1 MDRLK
6 DLEIKRMLKELD
18 FVEMDYEYRHEI
30 VNEADSDF
38 MNSINELLCRNPNL
52 KEAYDKKITENIEKT
67 INDVK
72 YREKDAEYENVV
84 DESDDGNGDG
94 NSDDFSDN
102 TESNLK
108 SPDVKKIYREIVKLT
123 HPDKIKDKKL
133 NDFYI
138 KSTELYNNNDKIGLY
153 KICDELGIAYDIDE
167 NDTDF
172 IEDKINTLKK
182 KINFLES
189 TFTWKW
195 FNTKDEKT
203 KERILLDFIN
213 LKLS

>member
-1 MDRLK
+1 MMNKLK
-6 DLEIKRMLKELD
+6 DLEIKKLLKELD
-18 FVEMDYEYRHEI
+18 FIEMDYEYRSE
-30 VNEADSDF
+30 VVSEADSEF
-38 MNSINELLCRNPNL
+38 MNSINDFLSKNPELKDL
-52 KEAYDKKITENIEKT
+52 YDKKVTERIEKT

-72 YREKDAEYENVV
+72 SKSE
-84 DESDDGNGDG
+84 ESDNIEIEEEQE
-94 NSDDFSDN
+94 NNISEEENTDDVIPN
-102 TESNLK
+102 EK
-108 SPDVKKIYREIVKLT
+108 SPEVKKVYREIVKLT
-123 HPDKIKDKKL
+123 HPDKIKDKRL

-153 KICDELGIAYDIDE
+153 KICDELGIIYEIDE
-167 NDTDF
+167 NDSEV
-172 IEDKINTLKK
+172 IEDKINTLKR

-203 KERILLDFIN
+203 KERILLDFIS